1 MCESWRVVRVLLAKR
16 PFVLLVNFDGQLAEK
31 ITNQCPKARSL
42 LGNDMTQTTQPSLLL
57 VDTNAEAAFAMAS
70 DLSVFGYRV
79 LVANSV
85 DQAIV
90 IGQRETFELLLCCEP
105 LDVADAPALLRFL
118 RRNRRLR
125 QLRPVI
131 KRPCQAVGVCLKV
144 IHDEPVYC
152 LGRTASVEVIHGIVK
167 QTLAMEAPRPR
178 PYPLQIKT
186 PHLKFGQR
194 DAQRNALG
202 RGVPGVVSPLS
213 NGE

>member
-144 IHDEPVYC
+144 IHEEPVYC
-152 LGRTASVEVIHGIVK
+152 LGRTVSVEAIHGIVK

-194 DAQRNALG
+194 DGLG